1 MRVYKTQYSY
11 YCGVDLHSRSL
22 FVKVLHPNDESL
34 SQAQAAEWSLLLKEE
49 VGHVLIAVLEEWGWP
64 PGQGLASVREEV
76 LGYFR
81 NQVERTRC

>member
-49 VGHVLIAVLEEWGWP
+49 VGHVLIAVLEEWVGRRTKAWRRF
-64 PGQGLASVREEV
+64 GRKFWVTSVIRSNGPDV
-76 LGYFR
+76 
-81 NQVERTRC
+81 